1 MLVNVGWVALG
12 GALGAASR
20 FLLQRMA
27 HLWFDIEFP
36 WGTFGINIVGCFAI
50 GCLIGACTN
59 QPWFESYGRALLV
72 IGFLGAFTTFSTFSI
87 ETINLLEQSRIFSAI
102 MYAGGTTVMC
112 LFAAWLGLRLA
123 EAIY

>member
-1 MLVNVGWVALG
+1 MLVNLGWVALG

-20 FLLQRMA
+20 FLLQRLA
-27 HLWFDIEFP
+27 HLWLDAGYP
-36 WGTFGINIVGCFAI
+36 WGTFGINVVGCFAI
-50 GCLIGACTN
+50 GCLIGASVN

-87 ETINLLEQSRIFSAI
+87 ETINLFEQSRIFSAI
-102 MYAGGTTVMC
+102 LYAGGTTVMC
-112 LFAAWLGLRLA
+112 LFAAWLGLRMA